1 MANPNISNVSTVVD
15 VTTAIKIANANNFG
29 GNVLLSNAAAS
40 GAVYKVNSII
50 ASNVD
55 GSTNADVSINYM
67 ASAAGVG
74 HSYGLCK
81 SMVVT
86 VGSNLVVI
94 GKDSPIYLT
103 ENTSLCCAASAAD
116 DIDVMISYES
126 YS

>member
-1 MANPNISNVSTVVD
+1 MANPNISNVSTVVG

-94 GKDSPIYLT
+94 GKVSPIYLT

>member
-1 MANPNISNVSTVVD
+1 MANTNISNVSTVVG

-40 GAVYKVNSII
+40 GAVYKINSII

-55 GSTNADVSINYM
+55 GSNNADISINYM
-67 ASAAGVG
+67 ASAAGIG
-74 HSYGLCK
+74 HSYGVCK
-81 SMVVT
+81 SMVVSA
-86 VGSNLVVI
+86 GSNLVI
-94 GKDSPIYLT
+94 LGKDSPVYLT

-116 DIDVMISYES
+116 DVDVLISYES